1 MPEPLTPTMRRLR
14 AQIAANTSWANTTD
28 RTARTAA
35 ATAAT
40 MARFEAEVDP
50 DGTLPAEERARRA
63 ENLRKAHMARLALA
77 SAKSRRAKKGKAA

>member
-1 MPEPLTPTMRRLR
+1 MRRLR